1 MKLMSAANPNKRG
14 YSADVRMQLY
24 VNGHV
29 FAIGQLGPD
38 FIILDEPAD
47 HPPVE
52 AEIALSI
59 DGCER
64 RWPVC
69 LPDGMSASQPRTR
82 ISRCQHGNGSTL
94 G

>member
-1 MKLMSAANPNKRG
+1 
-14 YSADVRMQLY
+14 MQLY
-24 VNGHV
+24 VNSRI

-38 FIILDEPAD
+38 FIILDDPAD
-47 HPPVE
+47 HPPAE

-59 DGCER
+59 DGRER

-69 LPDGMSASQPRTR
+69 LPDGMAASSPRTR
-82 ISRCQHGNGSTL
+82 ISRCQHDDGSTN